1 MTEQERQDKVNS
13 IALKNLQGYLISYDK
28 ESWSEDKKVEFLG
41 EAYAQMLMLSFLG
54 YYPDRMAA
62 DAISGTER
70 LNSMIREK
78 GGECD

>member
-1 MTEQERQDKVNS
+1 MTRQDKVNS
-13 IALKNLQGYLISYDK
+13 IAFKNLQGYLTSYAK
-28 ESWSEDKKVEFLG
+28 KSWSEDKQVEFLG

-78 GGECD
+78 GGKCD